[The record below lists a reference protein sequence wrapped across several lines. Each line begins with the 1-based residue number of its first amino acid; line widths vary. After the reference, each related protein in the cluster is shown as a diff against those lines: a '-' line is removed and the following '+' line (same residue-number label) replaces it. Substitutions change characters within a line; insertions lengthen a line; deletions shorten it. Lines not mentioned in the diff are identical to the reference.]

1 MGKHSEVF
9 VAFDVAKKK
18 HAVAIAE
25 GGRVGEVR
33 FLGEVENSPLPID
46 RMIRRLAARY
56 GRLHV
61 CFEAGPTGYG
71 LYRRVQALGHDGMVV
86 APALIPKRAGERI
99 RRTAGTRLRWHVF
112 IGRVSLRECGRPT
125 RLMRLSG
132 ILCGLAR
139 RRLTTFGESA
149 SSLSFL
155 LRHSRI
161 YSGGGHWTLAHRRRL
176 AGQTFDHAAQQIV
189 FQEGIDAIE
198 DSLQR
203 LRRLEKQLALVA
215 PEWSMAPVVAA
226 YQAMRGASFLVAV
239 TFAAEIGD
247 VRRFDTPR
255 QLTSFLGLVPAESS
269 TDDTV
274 RRMGL
279 TLAGNRRA
287 RRALVEAAW
296 TYRYP
301 ARVAPLPAL
310 RSSGLFLPT
319 AISPLGRSM
328 ASDSVDRE
336 HKRLETRPERLP
348 A

>member
-1 MGKHSEVF
+1 VRAEPVARPFVQLKERGLLGRTEPSLMHGGRTMGKHSEVF

-71 LYRRVQALGHDGMVV
+71 LYRQVQALGHDGMVV

-132 ILCGLAR
+132 ILRGLAR

-149 SSLSFL
+149 SSFCLFFSGIAGFTAAAATG
-155 LRHSRI
+155 RWRI
-161 YSGGGHWTLAHRRRL
+161 G
-176 AGQTFDHAAQQIV
+176 AG
-189 FQEGIDAIE
+189 
-198 DSLQR
+198 S
-203 LRRLEKQLALVA
+203 
-215 PEWSMAPVVAA
+215 P
-226 YQAMRGASFLVAV
+226 
-239 TFAAEIGD
+239 
-247 VRRFDTPR
+247 
-255 QLTSFLGLVPAESS
+255 
-269 TDDTV
+269 
-274 RRMGL
+274 
-279 TLAGNRRA
+279 A
-287 RRALVEAAW
+287 RRSTMPPSRSSFRKGSTQLKILFSACAASRSNSLSSRRSGPW
-296 TYRYP
+296 RRWWQLIRP
-301 ARVAPLPAL
+301 CAAL
-310 RSSGLFLPT
+310 RFSSP
-319 AISPLGRSM
+319 
-328 ASDSVDRE
+328 
-336 HKRLETRPERLP
+336 
-348 A
+348 